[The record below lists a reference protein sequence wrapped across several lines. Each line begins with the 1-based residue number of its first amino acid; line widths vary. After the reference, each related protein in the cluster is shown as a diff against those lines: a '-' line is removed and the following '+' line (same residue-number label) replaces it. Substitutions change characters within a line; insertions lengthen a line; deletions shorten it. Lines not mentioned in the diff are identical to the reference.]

1 MMPFSGGDGLPYNC
15 GVKSGAFLRMT
26 AYFTVFFYILQRF
39 IRRNEGDTRLNDAVF
54 WRGWLAIQLRR
65 KKRRFFAHDGVFY
78 GVFLHFTA
86 FYTA

>member
-1 MMPFSGGDGLPYNC
+1 MFKTALFTRALERLNC

-54 WRGWLAIQLRR
+54 WRGWLAILHTP
-65 KKRRFFAHDGVFY
+65 KNSAPIIPDVLAHTGAD
-78 GVFLHFTA
+78 
-86 FYTA
+86 